1 MTGEERLPRGDNV
14 LLQMFRTSQATRA
27 LVMQATEGSGITPD
41 EYAVLSAIGVLRS
54 TTPTEL
60 AARLG
65 VPPTTISR
73 YVASFV
79 ERGLVERAPNP
90 ADRRSY
96 LLEMSEK
103 GRLVIRSIVPR
114 FRRIV
119 DELRERVDVDAIDA
133 RLVELERAARAMTG
147 VDVTTRR

>member
-1 MTGEERLPRGDNV
+1 MSDDRLPRGDNV

-41 EYAVLSAIGVLRS
+41 EYAVLSAVGVLRS

-60 AARLG
+60 AVRLG

-79 ERGLVERAPNP
+79 ERGLLERAPNP

-96 LLEMSEK
+96 FLELTEN
-103 GRLVIRSIVPR
+103 GRAVIRKIVPR
-114 FRRIV
+114 FRKIV
-119 DELRERVDVDAIDA
+119 EELRERVDVDEIDA
-133 RLVELERAARAMTG
+133 RLVELEHAARAM
-147 VDVTTRR
+147 VDVPTTR

>member
-1 MTGEERLPRGDNV
+1 MSEERLRGDNV
-14 LLQMFRTSQATRA
+14 LLQMFRTSQAVRG
-27 LVMQATEGSGITPD
+27 LVLQATEGSGITPD
-41 EYAVLSAIGVLRS
+41 EYAVLSATAVLRS

-60 AARLG
+60 AARLR

-90 ADRRSY
+90 SDRRSY
-96 LLEMSEK
+96 LLELTEE
-103 GRLVIRSIVPR
+103 GRAVIRKIVPR

-119 DELRERVDVDAIDA
+119 EELGERVDVDEIEE
-133 RLVELERAARAMTG
+133 RLVELERAARALSG
-147 VDVTTRR
+147 VDVPTIR

>member
-1 MTGEERLPRGDNV
+1 MSEERLRGDNV
-14 LLQMFRTSQATRA
+14 LLQMFRTSQSVRG
-27 LVMQATEGSGITPD
+27 LVLQATEGSGITPD
-41 EYAVLSAIGVLRS
+41 EYAVLSATAVLRS

-60 AARLG
+60 AARLR

-90 ADRRSY
+90 SDRRSY
-96 LLEMSEK
+96 LLELTEE
-103 GRLVIRSIVPR
+103 GRAVIRKIVPR

-119 DELRERVDVDAIDA
+119 EELGERVDVDEIEE
-133 RLVELERAARAMTG
+133 RLVELERAARALSG
-147 VDVTTRR
+147 VDVPTIR

>member
-1 MTGEERLPRGDNV
+1 MSEERLRGDNV
-14 LLQMFRTSQATRA
+14 LLQMFRTSQAVRG
-27 LVMQATEGSGITPD
+27 LVQQATEGSGITPD
-41 EYAVLSAIGVLRS
+41 EYAVLSATAVLRS

-60 AARLG
+60 AARLR

-90 ADRRSY
+90 SDRRSY
-96 LLEMSEK
+96 LLELTEE
-103 GRLVIRSIVPR
+103 GRAVIRKIVPR

-119 DELRERVDVDAIDA
+119 EELGERVDVDEIEN
-133 RLVELERAARAMTG
+133 RLVELERAARALSG
-147 VDVTTRR
+147 VDVPTIR